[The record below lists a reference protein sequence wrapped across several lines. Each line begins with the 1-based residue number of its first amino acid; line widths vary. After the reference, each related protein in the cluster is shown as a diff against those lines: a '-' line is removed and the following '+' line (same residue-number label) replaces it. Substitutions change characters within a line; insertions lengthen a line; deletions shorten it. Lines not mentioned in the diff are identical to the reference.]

1 MKKTTLLFCLVLT
14 FLVSCDSGGSTSS
27 SSAPKST
34 EELKMDLTAQEQNFP
49 TDYLSADGTYRENIW
64 GSKLKISCT
73 ITNRATL
80 ATFKDAIVQVTYYS
94 KTKTVLGT
102 KEYTIY
108 EMFPPN
114 SSKTIE
120 LKIDNYNDVNS
131 IGWDVISATAV
142 N

>member
-1 MKKTTLLFCLVLT
+1 MKTIFSISLALVTLI
-14 FLVSCDSGGSTSS
+14 SCNNSGSADSP
-27 SSAPKST
+27 SAPKSA
-34 EELKMDLTAQEQNFP
+34 EELKMDLKAQEQNIP
-49 TDYLSADGTYRENIW
+49 TDYLTADGTYRENIW
-64 GSKLKISCT
+64 GDKLKISCT

-80 ATFKDAIVQVTYYS
+80 ATFKDAIVEVTYYS
-94 KTKTVLGT
+94 KTKTELAA

-108 EMFPPN
+108 EIFPPG

-120 LKIDNYNDVNS
+120 LKIDNFKDVSS